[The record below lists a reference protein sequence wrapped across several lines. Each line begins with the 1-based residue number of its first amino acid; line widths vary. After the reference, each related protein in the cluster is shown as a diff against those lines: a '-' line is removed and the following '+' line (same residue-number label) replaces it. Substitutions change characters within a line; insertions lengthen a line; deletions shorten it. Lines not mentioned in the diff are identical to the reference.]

1 MTWQHLLAFNLALL
15 VAIASPGPALLVA
28 IRTTV
33 SSGRV
38 AGMQVGAGLG
48 LIAAGWTL
56 AALLGFEAIF
66 RWFPGAYLL
75 ISVAGACYLMY
86 IAFSLWRGA
95 KHPVRADTGIE
106 RRAFV
111 QGIMINALNP
121 KSVMFAAAVLIVVF
135 PPDLRP
141 VDKAIVVANH
151 LLVELG
157 FYAVLASAMS
167 SPVVRDRYLR
177 AKAAI
182 DRTAALV
189 LGLLALRL
197 LFDH

>member
-1 MTWQHLLAFNLALL
+1 MTWEHLLAFNLALI

-28 IRTTV
+28 IRTTL

-48 LIAAGWTL
+48 VIAAGWTL
-56 AALLGFEAIF
+56 AALLGFDVIF
-66 RWFPGAYLL
+66 RWFPWAYLL
-75 ISVAGACYLMY
+75 VSVAGACYLLY
-86 IAFSLWRGA
+86 VAFSLWRGA
-95 KHPVRADTGIE
+95 KNPVHADMRLG
-106 RRAFV
+106 RRAFL

-121 KSVMFAAAVLIVVF
+121 KSVMFAAAVLIVVV
-135 PPDLRP
+135 PPDMRP
-141 VDKAIVVANH
+141 VDIAVVVANH

-167 SPVVRDRYLR
+167 SSVVRDRYLR

-182 DRTAALV
+182 DRTAAVV
-189 LGLLALRL
+189 LGLLAFRL
-197 LFDH
+197 LFDR